1 MLAGP
6 ANAKV
11 GLDMQSIHSGE
22 TPVKDKK
29 EGARRRL
36 ENLWTIGRS
45 WGRREGKKKGWVGRV
60 FLQCHYKNGLARL
73 KGSR

>member
-45 WGRREGKKKGWVGRV
+45 DLGKERRKEEG
-60 FLQCHYKNGLARL
+60 
-73 KGSR
+73 

>member
-45 WGRREGKKKGWVGRV
+45 WGRREGKK
-60 FLQCHYKNGLARL
+60 
-73 KGSR
+73 

>member
-45 WGRREGKKKGWVGRV
+45 WGRREGKKGRVGRV